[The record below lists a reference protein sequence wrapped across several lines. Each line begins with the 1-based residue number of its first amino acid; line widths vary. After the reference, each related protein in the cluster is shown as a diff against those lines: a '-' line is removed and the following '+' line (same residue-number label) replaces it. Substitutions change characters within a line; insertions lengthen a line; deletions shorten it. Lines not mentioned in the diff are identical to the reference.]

1 MLSIRS
7 NIASFDAQRNMS
19 NTSNSLQKS
28 MERLSSGFRIN
39 RAGDDAAG
47 LAISEKLKAQVN
59 GLMQAARNAGDGISM
74 IQTAEAGLDEVQN
87 MMQRIRELAVEASND
102 TLGTGERE
110 NIAKEV
116 AELHKEMQNIA
127 DRTKFNN
134 LGLLNGS
141 LTTTLDSANS
151 TAAVGTVLATNDNAT
166 ISAVNVGKASADA
179 TYTFTEDGD
188 GNLQLSDGTNSYT
201 LDVDDLDVD
210 AGTSKT
216 LNFAP
221 LGISITVSA
230 ETDKA
235 GADLVGD
242 LDGLVLETNAGDSAA
257 KLQTGANAG
266 EETELSFVDVRVDDA
281 ADLDPFKDA
290 LDAFEAGPTQDT
302 ASDLLAEVDDALN
315 FISTQR
321 ATLGAGQNRLEHSIA
336 SVKAAAENLEASN
349 SRIRD
354 VDVAEES
361 GNLARS
367 QILMQAGVS
376 VLAQANQIPQM
387 ALKLLG

>member
-1 MLSIRS
+1 
-7 NIASFDAQRNMS
+7 
-19 NTSNSLQKS
+19 
-28 MERLSSGFRIN
+28 
-39 RAGDDAAG
+39 
-47 LAISEKLKAQVN
+47 
-59 GLMQAARNAGDGISM
+59 M

-127 DRTKFNN
+127 ERTKFNN

-141 LTTTLDSANS
+141 LTTKLDSGTAN
-151 TAAVGTVLATNDNAT
+151 VGTVLTDGGENAT
-166 ISAVNVGKASADA
+166 VTAVDVSKASAGT
-179 TYTFTEDGD
+179 TYTFDDDGAGGLVLDD
-188 GNLQLSDGTNSYT
+188 GNGHAQTITATDIAAN
-201 LDVDDLDVD
+201 
-210 AGTSKT
+210 TSKT
-216 LNFAP
+216 FNFSS
-221 LGISITVSA
+221 LGVSITLTA
-230 ETDKA
+230 A
-235 GADLVGD
+235 GATKEDQDILTD
-242 LDGLVLETNAGDSAA
+242 LDGLTLVTDAGDAAA

-266 EETELSFVDVRVDDA
+266 EETQLSFVDVRVDDA
-281 ADLDPFKDA
+281 AANELSDFKDA
-290 LDAFEAGPTQDT
+290 LDAFEGGPDQDT
-302 ASDLLAEVDDALN
+302 ASDLLAAADDALN
-315 FISTQR
+315 YISTQR